1 MVLQPGLLEY
11 AQEKAREDIC
21 ETVMELSFLN
31 NTKSVAEQK
40 ATCKRKPCN
49 PMNFVKH
56 QESLYRCYDEY
67 VKNKKFET
75 SKQRVKE
82 FEGLL
87 TSKGRC
93 HDDSIKSEG
102 GTPKLFREKIME
114 FIDDQ
119 KVDKIINAAPIDFT
133 HRLDDSVTPVLTD
146 PKMQVLVEDAY
157 WPGVI
162 DDSVNRRVNF
172 NDISFRMSF
181 GLKNTPDDL
190 EPEDVP
196 QTLLE
201 SFEMRVDLEASLRKA
216 RMQQESERAPEITR
230 DCNKMGGFAEFLKHR
245 NDTHKVNRDEIMFST
260 AVDVDLNASLRNTPE
275 NDLTRA
281 ITCLQRAQM
290 MNSYDKSIQIAEM
303 AYVQAPDDVA
313 ENVSIS
319 KTLLPCLNT
328 FFRRLL
334 SGRTLS

>member
-1 MVLQPGLLEY
+1 MSVVPIVRSMVLQPGLLQY
-11 AQEKAREDIC
+11 AQEKARESVCD
-21 ETVMELSFLN
+21 TAMELSFLN
-31 NTKSVAEQK
+31 DIKAVGEEQ
-40 ATCKRKPCN
+40 ATCKKKPCN

-56 QESLYRCYDEY
+56 QEALTRCYDDY
-67 VKNKKFET
+67 VKSKKFET

-93 HDDSIKSEG
+93 HDDSIQSEG
-102 GTPKLFREKIME
+102 GTPKTFREKIME
-114 FIDDQ
+114 FIDDR
-119 KVDKIINAAPIDFT
+119 KVDKIINNAPIDFT
-133 HRLDDSVTPVLTD
+133 HRLDNNVTPVLDD
-146 PKMQVLVEDAY
+146 PKMQVLVEDVY

-162 DDSVNRRVNF
+162 DDSVNKRVNF
-172 NDISFRMSF
+172 NDISFRMAF
-181 GLKNTPDDL
+181 GLDITPDDL
-190 EPEDVP
+190 DPEDVP

-201 SFEMRVDLEASLRKA
+201 SFEMRVNLEASLRKE
-216 RMQQESERAPEITR
+216 RMQTEGEKAPEITR
-230 DCNKMGGFAEFLKHR
+230 DCAKMGGFAEFLKHR

-290 MNSYDKSIQIAEM
+290 MNSYDKSIQIAEL
-303 AYVQAPDDVA
+303 AYVEAPDDVA

-319 KTLLPCLNT
+319 
-328 FFRRLL
+328 
-334 SGRTLS
+334 